1 MDTAEEII
9 SKTADKSI
17 EITQTETEKKKKEW
31 KIKRNRKP
39 HGYKTIL
46 MV

>member
-17 EITQTETEKKKKEW
+17 EITQTETHTKKRVENKKEQ
-31 KIKRNRKP
+31 KIPR
-39 HGYKTIL
+39 L
-46 MV
+46 